1 MKHNTLNAILVS
13 LYLIIPAGTPAWS
26 GEPTSGPAPGQPALV
41 PGYSPAAPPGYYT
54 TPPGYGQ
61 APGQV
66 TRPGWY
72 PGRRAYPTPGFA
84 PYGGRRPAFTPDT
97 GTRQIGPPVQAAD
110 SADNVR
116 NHLQA
121 ELDRANEELRE
132 TRVLL
137 EDAGRSLDRLDVEFR
152 KAGADNAALDAKLAS
167 AVNERNRIRERETE
181 LSIELMA
188 AEKQLA
194 QLTQQLERQA
204 ATHADEHTRQ
214 QQLLAERE
222 AQLGRLTER
231 LEQLERD
238 TATHADER
246 AGLQQR
252 LTEREARL
260 AELEALVESGNAEAS
275 GLRGELDTLEQQL
288 ALMKTEVQAAAE
300 ALTQAQTETTA
311 TRTQRDEQA
320 SRRQACQ
327 KERDTLATE
336 LQQERRA
343 RAVDQQ
349 ALAAARTTQADV
361 QAELATCNTALA
373 AATADLETAQGQIEA
388 LATPPT
394 PAPAA
399 GPAVIDGDADG
410 IADSIDLCPDSPPD
424 TRVGPEGCA
433 SNAPVILEGVSFRY
447 DSHELS
453 ARSLAILDRT
463 AAILRQHPSLRLEV
477 AGHTDA
483 QGNPA
488 NNQWLSQQRA
498 GSVRDY
504 LVKQGVNP
512 DMLTARGYGEQQP
525 LTGNSTREGLARNRR
540 VELRRL
546 P

>member
-1 MKHNTLNAILVS
+1 MNHNTLKAILAG
-13 LYLIIPAGTPAWS
+13 LYLIISAGTPAWS
-26 GEPTSGPAPGQPALV
+26 GESTSGPTPAQPAQL
-41 PGYSPAAPPGYYT
+41 PGHYPAAPPGYYT
-54 TPPGYGQ
+54 TPPGYSQ
-61 APGQV
+61 APGAV
-66 TRPGWY
+66 PRPGWNT
-72 PGRRAYPTPGFA
+72 GRRAYPGPGFA
-84 PYGGRRPAFTPDT
+84 PYGGRRPAFIPDI
-97 GTRQIGPPVQAAD
+97 GTRPIGPPARTAD
-110 SADNVR
+110 STDAVR
-116 NHLQA
+116 DHLQA
-121 ELDRANEELRE
+121 ELDRAHEELQE

-152 KAGADNAALDAKLAS
+152 KTSADNAALDAELATT
-167 AVNERNRIRERETE
+167 VDERNRIRERETE

-188 AEKQLA
+188 AEKQLV
-194 QLTQQLERQA
+194 QLRQQLERQA
-204 ATHADEHTRQ
+204 ATHTDERTQ
-214 QQLLAERE
+214 EQQLLAERE
-222 AQLGRLTER
+222 AQLSRLRER

-246 AGLQQR
+246 SGLQQR
-252 LTEREARL
+252 LTERETRL

-275 GLRGELDTLEQQL
+275 GLRSELDRLEQQL
-288 ALMKTEVQAAAE
+288 ALMKTEVQAAAD

-311 TRTQRDEQA
+311 TRTQRDEQL
-320 SRRQACQ
+320 SRHQACQ
-327 KERDTLATE
+327 MERDTLATA

-343 RAVDQQ
+343 RGVDQQ
-349 ALAAARTTQADV
+349 ALATAQTTQADV
-361 QAELATCNTALA
+361 QAELATCNSALA
-373 AATADLETAQGQIEA
+373 AAAADLETAQGQIEA
-388 LATPPT
+388 LTAPPT

-399 GPAVIDGDADG
+399 GPAMLDGDADG
-410 IADSIDLCPDSPPD
+410 VADSIDLCPDSSPD

-433 SNAPVILEGVSFRY
+433 GNAPVILEGVSFRY

-453 ARSLAILDRT
+453 TRSLAILDRT
-463 AAILRQHPSLRLEV
+463 ATILRQHPSLRLEV

-488 NNQWLSQQRA
+488 YNQWLSQQRA

-504 LVKQGVNP
+504 LIKQGVNP